1 MTDIGFKLSS
11 LEEQERLLNNRIDIM
26 LRKLEKC
33 FSYEEIL
40 DKQMAEE
47 SLMDNFPIDNIED
60 LEKFEKSLKDN
71 IISRKELVNTLKNKK
86 FY

>member
-1 MTDIGFKLSS
+1 
-11 LEEQERLLNNRIDIM
+11 
-26 LRKLEKC
+26 
-33 FSYEEIL
+33 
-40 DKQMAEE
+40 MAEE